1 MTKLLT
7 IGWKDLRLMFRDRAA
22 LILMLAAPFALTLG
36 MGMIT
41 SVQRQRQ
48 QHRPSCPWSSST
60 RTAASSATR
69 WSNCS
74 SRLI

>member
-7 IGWKDLRLMFRDRAA
+7 IGWKDLKLMFRDRAA

-41 SVQRQRQ
+41 GAFRAAAAASA
-48 QHRPSCPWSSST
+48 SCPWSSST
-60 RTAASSATR
+60 RTAASWATR
-69 WSNCS
+69 C
-74 SRLI
+74 RAVADLA